1 MGSEHNSCSIICI
14 PVREAVGEHS
24 TSSSG
29 CPTPLQQCRGGGAW
43 EMMNGNRFLLGMADD
58 PTPGLTSPPQ
68 LSLYN

>member
-29 CPTPLQQCRGGGAW
+29 CPTPLQQCRGGGGLGDDEWKQVSAW
-43 EMMNGNRFLLGMADD
+43 DGR
-58 PTPGLTSPPQ
+58 
-68 LSLYN
+68 